1 MNHYTQSSCRALIN
15 AYWSVN
21 LTLWKGKGCPDQAD
35 LEIII
40 EGKPK
45 KKFKSENIMGRGNQV
60 ASRVRRFL
68 VRNCPDQAADRME
81 QILNFMQR
89 EMNED
94 EEDSCDKPNCFC
106 GN

>member
-1 MNHYTQSSCRALIN
+1 MNRYTQSSVRALCSGQ
-15 AYWSVN
+15 WSVS
-21 LTLWKGKGCPDQAD
+21 LTLWKGIGCPDQAD

-68 VRNCPDQAADRME
+68 VRNCPNQAADRME
-81 QILNFMQR
+81 DILNFMQR
-89 EMNED
+89 EMNEK
-94 EEDSCDKPNCFC
+94 E
-106 GN
+106 